1 MLLSSAANGGG
12 ARRWSKDKRE
22 YFYKKKQ
29 DFIQTSIATPS
40 GAYSS
45 CVVRRYSTKNQIIH
59 KSKYDSDFLEWFR
72 GFTDAEGSFVVR
84 KVGDKYYLFSL
95 LINLHPD
102 DVNTLIHIK
111 ETLGFGDVK
120 VNGRLAVLRVNKQE
134 DIKLIIEIFNEFP
147 LNTTKHLNF
156 LCFKKAWELYT
167 NSQKLR
173 N

>member
-1 MLLSSAANGGG
+1 M
-12 ARRWSKDKRE
+12 W
-22 YFYKKKQ
+22 
-29 DFIQTSIATPS
+29 T
-40 GAYSS
+40 
-45 CVVRRYSTKNQIIH
+45 

-72 GFTDAEGSFVVR
+72 GFTDAESSFVVR
-84 KVGDKYYLFSL
+84 KVGDKYYLFYL

-111 ETLGFGDVK
+111 ETLAFGDVK